1 MKNVE
6 RRRGRRVELEAPVLI
21 HRAEAHEPE
30 NGPEQITKNVSLSGL
45 YFETD
50 QTDGYH
56 LNETLTASIAIDES
70 QRREFPFT
78 RLVGQTRIVRV
89 NELVSSNEQGK
100 KQFGVALEFG
110 KDVMALTASPLR
122 S

>member
-21 HRAEAHEPE
+21 RRAEAHESQ
-30 NGPEQITKNVSLSGL
+30 NSPEQITKNISLGGL

-56 LNETLTASIAIDES
+56 LNEALTASIAIDES

-78 RLVGQTRIVRV
+78 RLVGPTRIVRV
-89 NELVSSNEQGK
+89 DEVASSTEQGK
-100 KQFGVALEFG
+100 KQFGIALEFG
-110 KDVMALTASPLR
+110 KDLMALTASPLR